1 MNNISH
7 KGIILAGGSGTRLHP
22 LTKVVSKQLLPVY
35 DMPMIYYPLKT
46 LMNAGIKDFLVI
58 SNPENINNYKI
69 LLEDGD
75 QFNVKISYEIQPR
88 PEGIAQAFQIGKDW
102 LNNNPVVLV
111 LGDNLFLGGD
121 TSNLIRSSMLENNG
135 ATIFGYKVR
144 DPSRYGVIEFDEYH
158 NILSIE
164 EKPSI
169 PKSDWAVTGLY
180 IYDNSVVNYV
190 EQIKPSKRGEL
201 EITDINNIYLKNSE
215 IKIKLID
222 KNSYWLDAG
231 TKESLLEAS
240 NIVKSLLD
248 KNINLF

>member
-1 MNNISH
+1 MNNINH

-46 LMNAGIKDFLVI
+46 LINAGIKDFLVI

-75 QFNVKISYEIQPR
+75 QFNIKISYEIQPR

-135 ATIFGYKVR
+135 ATIFGYKVK
-144 DPSRYGVIEFDEYH
+144 DPSRYGVIEFDEHH

-180 IYDNSVVNYV
+180 IYDNNVVNYV

-240 NIVKSLLD
+240 NTVKSLLD

>member
-102 LNNNPVVLV
+102 LNNNPVEKNCANFNII
-111 LGDNLFLGGD
+111 GDHFD
-121 TSNLIRSSMLENNG
+121 KLEV
-135 ATIFGYKVR
+135 F
-144 DPSRYGVIEFDEYH
+144 
-158 NILSIE
+158 
-164 EKPSI
+164 
-169 PKSDWAVTGLY
+169 
-180 IYDNSVVNYV
+180 NS
-190 EQIKPSKRGEL
+190 
-201 EITDINNIYLKNSE
+201 
-215 IKIKLID
+215 
-222 KNSYWLDAG
+222 
-231 TKESLLEAS
+231 
-240 NIVKSLLD
+240 
-248 KNINLF
+248 